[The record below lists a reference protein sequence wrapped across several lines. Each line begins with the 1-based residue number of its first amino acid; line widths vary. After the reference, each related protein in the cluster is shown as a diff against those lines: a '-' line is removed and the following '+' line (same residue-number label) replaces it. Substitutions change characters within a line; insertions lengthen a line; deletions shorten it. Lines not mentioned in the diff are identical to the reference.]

1 MNIGLKY
8 ILSGAMLLLLGS
20 GCLSGPE
27 DITVAIDVPTRVAQ
41 GEVFQIVADV
51 TNTGDETQILDSI
64 DIGDEYIEGIAIHSS
79 DPMYSE
85 TFHVP
90 IDNTMSH
97 TMQRDIEP
105 GETLIVTFTAEALHT
120 GDYAG
125 AFDVCINS
133 GGNCLFY
140 SIRTLVE

>member
-1 MNIGLKY
+1 MGHFKTSVIAVATLVLFG
-8 ILSGAMLLLLGS
+8 G

-27 DITVAIDVPTRVAQ
+27 NITVAIDIPTRVSQ
-41 GEVFQIVADV
+41 GETFEIIADV
-51 TNTGDETQILDSI
+51 TNTGDETQTLDSI
-64 DIGDEYIEGIAIHSS
+64 DIGDEYIEGIAILRS

-85 TFHVP
+85 TFHIP
-90 IDNTMSH
+90 LDNTMSH
-97 TMQRDIEP
+97 TIQRDIGP
-105 GETLIVTFTAEALHT
+105 SETLTVTFTVEALHA
-120 GDYAG
+120 GDYIG